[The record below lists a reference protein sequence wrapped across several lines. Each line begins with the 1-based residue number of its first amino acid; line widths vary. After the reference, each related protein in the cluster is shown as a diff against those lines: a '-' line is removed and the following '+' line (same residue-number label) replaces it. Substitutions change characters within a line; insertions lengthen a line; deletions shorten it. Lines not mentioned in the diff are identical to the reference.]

1 MKVQDRLQSIFTPTV
16 LVTGLT
22 VAMLSGTNSLAGAE
36 QVERIVRVVNV
47 AATESYQPMT
57 AIEGRLA
64 IAGSDT
70 MRPLLV
76 KLAADF
82 SRNHPKAKVGVEGG
96 GSSQGLREFVLGLSG
111 QRRGDKAR
119 GTGTE
124 GASTVTV
131 FASSRALSEAEH
143 GHFTSR
149 FSYEPLAIPIAMDA
163 VAIYVHASNPIPQLS
178 LEQLAGIYGAGS
190 PAGTST
196 MTTWGQLGLGD
207 RWSQAP
213 IDVYGRDNRSGTKT
227 FFSELVLHGKP
238 QNARVIEEPGS
249 ASEVLTIARNPFSIG
264 YAGIGFNISD
274 IRVVPLVGAD
284 GTTSVAPT
292 AETVTTG
299 AYPLS
304 RPLYLYINSD
314 PKAEMHPVLLEF
326 LRYVNSPQ
334 GQAVVL
340 AARVYPLPQTT
351 LEKNQDLLKSF
362 RPKTG
367 APSNVGSPGVVV
379 VD

>member
-1 MKVQDRLQSIFTPTV
+1 MKTQDRFQSIVRTSSM
-16 LVTGLT
+16 LVAGLI
-22 VAMLSGTNSLAGAE
+22 VAVVSGAGSLAGAE
-36 QVERIVRVVNV
+36 QVERIVRVANV
-47 AATESYQPMT
+47 TVAEAYQPMT
-57 AIEGRLA
+57 SVEGRLS

-131 FASSRALSEAEH
+131 FASSRALSEQEH

-149 FSYEPLAIPIAMDA
+149 FGYEPQAIPIAMDA
-163 VAIYVHASNPIPQLS
+163 VAIYVHASNPIPHLS
-178 LEQLAGIYGAGS
+178 LEQLAGIYGVGSSAS
-190 PAGTST
+190 PAIA
-196 MTTWGQLGLGD
+196 TWGQLGLAD
-207 RWSQAP
+207 RWAQAP
-213 IDVYGRDNRSGTKT
+213 IEVYGRDNRSGTKT

-238 QNARVIEEPGS
+238 QKATVLEEPGS
-249 ASEVLTIARNPFSIG
+249 ASEVLTIARNPFAIG

-274 IRVVPLVGAD
+274 VRVVPLAGAN
-284 GTTSVAPT
+284 SAQPVAPT
-292 AETVTTG
+292 SETVTTG

-314 PKAEMHPVLLEF
+314 PKSEMHPVLLEF

-340 AARVYPLPQTT
+340 SAKVYPLPQATV
-351 LEKNQDLLKSF
+351 EKNQALLKSF
-362 RPKTG
+362 TK
-367 APSNVGSPGVVV
+367 
-379 VD
+379 

>member
-1 MKVQDRLQSIFTPTV
+1 MKAKNRPRTIFRPTV
-16 LVTGLT
+16 LAAGLI
-22 VAMLSGTNSLAGAE
+22 VALLSGAGSIAGAE
-36 QVERIVRVVNV
+36 QVERIVRVANV
-47 AATESYQPMT
+47 TATESYQPMT
-57 AIEGRLA
+57 AVEGRLS

-82 SRNHPKAKVGVEGG
+82 SRNHSKAKVAVEGG

-131 FASSRALSEAEH
+131 FASSRALNEQEH

-149 FSYEPLAIPIAMDA
+149 FGYEPLAMPIAMDA
-163 VAIYVHASNPIPQLS
+163 VAIYVHASNPIPQLT
-178 LEQLAGIYGAGS
+178 LEQLAGIYGAS
-190 PAGTST
+190 APATLA
-196 MTTWGQLGLGD
+196 TWGQLGLGD

-227 FFSELVLHGKP
+227 FFSELVLQGKP
-238 QNARVIEEPGS
+238 QKTTILEEPGS
-249 ASEVLTIARNPFSIG
+249 ASEVLAIARNPFAIG

-274 IRVVPLVGAD
+274 IRVVPLAKTDGAQA
-284 GTTSVAPT
+284 VVPT

-314 PKAEMHPVLLEF
+314 PKSEMYPVLLEF
-326 LRYVNSPQ
+326 LRYVNSAQ

-340 AARVYPLPQTT
+340 AAKVYPLPQTT
-351 LEKNQDLLKSF
+351 LGKNHALLKS
-362 RPKTG
+362 
-367 APSNVGSPGVVV
+367 VIH
-379 VD
+379 

>member
-1 MKVQDRLQSIFTPTV
+1 MKMQDRLQSILCTPSMLGAG
-16 LVTGLT
+16 LVMI
-22 VAMLSGTNSLAGAE
+22 MLSGTDSTVEAE
-36 QVERIVRVVNV
+36 QVERMVRVANV
-47 AATESYQPMT
+47 AAEVPYRPMT
-57 AIEGRLA
+57 SVEGRLS

-82 SRNHPKAKVGVEGG
+82 SRNHSKAKVAVEGG

-124 GASTVTV
+124 GASSVTV
-131 FASSRALSEAEH
+131 FASSRALNEQES

-149 FSYEPLAIPIAMDA
+149 FGYEPLAIPIAMDA
-163 VAIYVHASNPIPQLS
+163 VAIYVHASNPIPRLS
-178 LEQLAGIYGAGS
+178 LEQLASIYGTGAAA
-190 PAGTST
+190 PLA
-196 MTTWGQLGLGD
+196 TWGQLGLGE

-227 FFSELVLHGKP
+227 FFSELVLQGKP
-238 QNARVIEEPGS
+238 QKPTVLEEPGS
-249 ASEVLTIARNPFSIG
+249 ASEVLAIARNPFAIG
-264 YAGIGFNISD
+264 YAGIGFTISD
-274 IRVVPLVGAD
+274 IRVVPLAKTENDPAVP
-284 GTTSVAPT
+284 PT
-292 AETVTTG
+292 AESVTTG

-314 PKAEMHPVLLEF
+314 PNSAMHPVLLEF
-326 LRYVNSPQ
+326 LRYVNSAQ

-340 AARVYPLPQTT
+340 AAKAYPLPQTT
-351 LEKNQDLLKSF
+351 LETNQTLLK
-362 RPKTG
+362 RVTQ
-367 APSNVGSPGVVV
+367 
-379 VD
+379 

>member
-1 MKVQDRLQSIFTPTV
+1 MNVQDRPRTILTPSV
-16 LVTGLT
+16 LATGLI
-22 VAMLSGTNSLAGAE
+22 VALLSGIGSTAGAE
-36 QVERIVRVVNV
+36 QVERIVRVANV
-47 AATESYQPMT
+47 TTEAPYQPMT
-57 AIEGRLA
+57 AVEGRLS

-82 SRNHPKAKVGVEGG
+82 SRNHSKAKVAVEGG

-124 GASTVTV
+124 GASSVTV
-131 FASSRALSEAEH
+131 FASSRALNEQES

-149 FSYEPLAIPIAMDA
+149 FGYEPLAIPIAMDA
-163 VAIYVHASNPIPQLS
+163 VAIYVHASNPIPRLS
-178 LEQLAGIYGAGS
+178 LEQLASIYGTGAAA
-190 PAGTST
+190 PLA
-196 MTTWGQLGLGD
+196 TWGQLGLGE

-227 FFSELVLHGKP
+227 FFSELVLQGKP
-238 QNARVIEEPGS
+238 QKPTVLEEPGS
-249 ASEVLTIARNPFSIG
+249 ASEVLAIARNPFAIG
-264 YAGIGFNISD
+264 YAGIGFTISD
-274 IRVVPLVGAD
+274 IRVVPLAKTENDPAVP
-284 GTTSVAPT
+284 PT
-292 AETVTTG
+292 AESVTTG

-314 PKAEMHPVLLEF
+314 PTSAMHPVLLEF
-326 LRYVNSPQ
+326 LRYVNSAQ

-340 AARVYPLPQTT
+340 AAKAYPLPQTT
-351 LEKNQDLLKSF
+351 LETNQTLLT
-362 RPKTG
+362 RVPQ
-367 APSNVGSPGVVV
+367 
-379 VD
+379 

>member
-1 MKVQDRLQSIFTPTV
+1 MKAQDRFQSIGFTASMFV
-16 LVTGLT
+16 AGLIAA
-22 VAMLSGTNSLAGAE
+22 VLSGAGSIAGAE
-36 QVERIVRVVNV
+36 QVERIVRVANV
-47 AATESYQPMT
+47 TTTEAYQPMT
-57 AIEGRLA
+57 SVEGRLS

-82 SRNHPKAKVGVEGG
+82 SRNHPKAKVAVEGG

-131 FASSRALSEAEH
+131 FASSRALSEQEH

-149 FSYEPLAIPIAMDA
+149 FGYEPLAIPIAMDA
-163 VAIYVHASNPIPQLS
+163 VAIYVHASNPIPHLS

-190 PAGTST
+190 SASPT

-207 RWSQAP
+207 RWSQAS
-213 IDVYGRDNRSGTKT
+213 IEAYGRDNRSGTKT

-238 QNARVIEEPGS
+238 QKSTVLEEPGS
-249 ASEVLTIARNPFSIG
+249 ASEVLTIARNPFAIG

-274 IRVVPLVGAD
+274 VRVVPLAKTD
-284 GTTSVAPT
+284 GGQAVAPT
-292 AETVTTG
+292 SETVTTG

-314 PKAEMHPVLLEF
+314 PKSEMHPVLLEF
-326 LRYVNSPQ
+326 LRYVNSQQ

-340 AARVYPLPQTT
+340 AAKVYPLPQTT
-351 LEKNQDLLKSF
+351 LEKNQALLKSVT
-362 RPKTG
+362 R
-367 APSNVGSPGVVV
+367 
-379 VD
+379 